1 MALTTEQKKVLEET
15 SATFTATLLSDKT
28 DPTST
33 VAASSLSS
41 LKLTLYDVCTGD
53 IINSREGQNV
63 LNTNN
68 VTVDEDGLL
77 TWNIQGDDNQIV
89 STTLAAGEYE
99 THIALFEWVWSS
111 GQGKEQIELMVE
123 QLDKVS

>member
-1 MALTTEQKKVLEET
+1 M
-15 SATFTATLLSDKT
+15 
-28 DPTST
+28 
-33 VAASSLSS
+33 
-41 LKLTLYDVCTGD
+41 CTGD